1 MGRKQTIDRGAL
13 LDAAER
19 VVFRDGAG
27 QLTMDAV
34 AAEAGVSKGG
44 VLYAFPSKDALIDAM
59 FARVFAAMDEIGD
72 AFLAKAGDTPLNRVR
87 AHVLGSKGASE
98 LVTERSVAL
107 IANFMRSPQYR
118 QGAQDYYR
126 EVMGRIDTS
135 TPAGRRA
142 RLALLAT
149 EGLLMLR
156 GFDFYPIAEKDWHE
170 IHADILELL
179 LDQDMATEPVSSA
192 IPPRP

>member
-59 FARVFAAMDEIGD
+59 FDRVFAAMDEIAD
-72 AFLAKAGDTPLNRVR
+72 AFIAREGDTPLNRVR
-87 AHVLGSKGASE
+87 AHVLGGKGASE

-126 EVMGRIDTS
+126 EVLGRLDTS
-135 TPAGRRA
+135 TPQGRRA
-142 RLALLAT
+142 RLALLAC
-149 EGLLMLR
+149 EGALMLR
-156 GFDFYPIAEKDWHE
+156 GFEFYPIAEKDWQQ

-179 LDQDMATEPVSSA
+179 LA
-192 IPPRP
+192 